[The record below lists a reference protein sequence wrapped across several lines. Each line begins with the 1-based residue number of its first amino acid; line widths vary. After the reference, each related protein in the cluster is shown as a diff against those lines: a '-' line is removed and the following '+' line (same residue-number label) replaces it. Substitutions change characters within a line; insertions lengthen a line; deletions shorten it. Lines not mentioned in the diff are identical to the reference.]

1 MLLKLL
7 YFLIPLTDFCKAEDN
22 NNNSFTNN
30 TNIYT
35 SNNFTILST
44 LSPLISSNNISTIII
59 KSEKSNIN
67 ESTSIILGISIP
79 IVFIIFSIIIYFLY
93 KSYSETVYVETNE
106 FMKNPMYDTDSDS
119 IEDLEDTYLELS
131 PGEEDI
137 YDEIYQDDSISSDDN
152 M

>member
-7 YFLIPLTDFCKAEDN
+7 FFLIPLTNFCIAGDN
-22 NNNSFTNN
+22 NNNSFTSN
-30 TNIYT
+30 TYIYT